1 MKIHTLLIFLILVI
15 PIANALTGSIGNAR
29 AIVSVTLDEDSKVI
43 DREILVQNVNNE
55 SVKITLEPKDDFE
68 TVVNILDKEFVLQPN
83 EEKKARCQITVTQP
97 GIYNGQVVVL
107 FEAMQGKSPGVA
119 LPSSIILKVFDKDGN
134 LPGEVD
140 IEVPET
146 VSEEIVEN
154 EITGGASVNVGNDIQ
169 KEDNKGSSNWIKYVF
184 LGLFIIVIA
193 GVVVFFVR
201 LL

>member
-1 MKIHTLLIFLILVI
+1 
-15 PIANALTGSIGNAR
+15 
-29 AIVSVTLDEDSKVI
+29 
-43 DREILVQNVNNE
+43 
-55 SVKITLEPKDDFE
+55 
-68 TVVNILDKEFVLQPN
+68 
-83 EEKKARCQITVTQP
+83 
-97 GIYNGQVVVL
+97 
-107 FEAMQGKSPGVA
+107 MQGKSPGVA